1 MDETN
6 CKWSFRNWIFAG
18 KTSQGQNI
26 YPVKRKGC
34 GLLWWSKIKNLPLM
48 DLLTPEFQL
57 PEMTDV
63 TLFVLMIGHNTS
75 LSSSWWDFDMAFY
88 YLLFYQNLEHIVVEF
103 SPFFSL
109 SHTVWKILK
118 MSHLNLWILAFS
130 TNFCPIKTDLSGIT
144 VWPQALVL

>member
-1 MDETN
+1 MVWNQVLPDPVIYDTGN
-6 CKWSFRNWIFAG
+6 KSRYFHVRQCTGWSLW
-18 KTSQGQNI
+18 
-26 YPVKRKGC
+26 VK
-34 GLLWWSKIKNLPLM
+34 
-48 DLLTPEFQL
+48 LLTPEFQL

-118 MSHLNLWILAFS
+118 MSHLKLWILAFS

-144 VWPQALVL
+144 VWPQALGFQKFDKMDYFLHFN